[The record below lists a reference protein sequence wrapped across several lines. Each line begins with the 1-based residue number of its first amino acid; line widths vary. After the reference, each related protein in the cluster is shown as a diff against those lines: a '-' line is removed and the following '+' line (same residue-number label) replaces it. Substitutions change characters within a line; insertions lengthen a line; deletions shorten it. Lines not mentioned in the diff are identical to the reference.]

1 MTTTP
6 LTLLLISLPALSP
19 SPEVDGSPVCNV
31 KQQEHDREHA
41 QEHQVSLGEPIRFVG
56 AQKDNLDTGLMV
68 KLSKNADFMLHQ
80 DCLKSAF
87 CIYHFRYIPC
97 VALFL
102 RVTGFPFLG
111 TRSLHSA
118 ASSDL
123 AMKAPLL
130 CCLLP
135 LRTFFNLSFS
145 KITVYSRSAP
155 KTKIIQA
162 ITQHSMAV
170 NPSALKT

>member
-1 MTTTP
+1 
-6 LTLLLISLPALSP
+6 
-19 SPEVDGSPVCNV
+19 
-31 KQQEHDREHA
+31 
-41 QEHQVSLGEPIRFVG
+41 
-56 AQKDNLDTGLMV
+56 
-68 KLSKNADFMLHQ
+68 MLHQ
-80 DCLKSAF
+80 DCLENAF

-118 ASSDL
+118 DNSDL

-155 KTKIIQA
+155 KTKMMQA

-170 NPSALKT
+170 NPSALKIKKNFIYILFMNFFCLSFFTFGLFVCIVL

>member
-1 MTTTP
+1 MAVQYAMLNSRNIIGNTQRNTRSV
-6 LTLLLISLPALSP
+6 LENLSGLL
-19 SPEVDGSPVCNV
+19 
-31 KQQEHDREHA
+31 
-41 QEHQVSLGEPIRFVG
+41 EPR
-56 AQKDNLDTGLMV
+56 KDNLDTWLNYP
-68 KLSKNADFMLHQ
+68 KNADFMLHQ
-80 DCLKSAF
+80 DCLENAF

-118 ASSDL
+118 DNSDL

-170 NPSALKT
+170 SPSAFKKDEY